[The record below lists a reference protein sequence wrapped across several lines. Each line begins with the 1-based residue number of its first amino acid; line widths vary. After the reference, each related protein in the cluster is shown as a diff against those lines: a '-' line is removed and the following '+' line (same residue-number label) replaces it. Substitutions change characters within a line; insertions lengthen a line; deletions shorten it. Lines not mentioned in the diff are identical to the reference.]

1 MFARC
6 ELTQFKKL
14 NFYIFRF
21 VRKSPER
28 FDHLL
33 SLVHDRLVRKFHVR
47 EPISPAERLA
57 DTLRYLASG
66 DSQTLIGFLFKMGRS
81 TVNGII
87 EEVCT
92 ELWRV
97 LSPDYVRRP
106 TTATEWNEIAEEFHK
121 VWDMPNCIGALDGK
135 HIRMRKPADSGSL
148 WHNYK
153 GFFSKVIMAICDA
166 RYCFTLIDV
175 GEYGTN
181 NDSGV
186 LKNSQIGKMFQ
197 REEMNVPGPRDVEK
211 NIKIPY
217 FLVGDE
223 I

>member
-1 MFARC
+1 MS
-6 ELTQFKKL
+6 
-14 NFYIFRF
+14 
-21 VRKSPER
+21 SPER

-47 EPISPAERLA
+47 EPISPTERLA

-121 VWDMPNCIGALDGK
+121 VCDMPNCIGALDGK
-135 HIRMRKPADSGSL
+135 HIRMRKPAESGSL
-148 WHNYK
+148 WHNCK
-153 GFFSKVIMAICDA
+153 GFFSMILMTMVEWSCFPSLSETLESSPDKFSCPAVSAIVDYHLHRLLHPQSC
-166 RYCFTLIDV
+166 LH
-175 GEYGTN
+175 
-181 NDSGV
+181 
-186 LKNSQIGKMFQ
+186 
-197 REEMNVPGPRDVEK
+197 
-211 NIKIPY
+211 
-217 FLVGDE
+217 
-223 I
+223 

>member
-57 DTLRYLASG
+57 VTPRYLASG
-66 DSQTLIGFLFKMGRS
+66 DSQTSIGFLFKMGRS

-87 EEVCT
+87 EKVCT

-106 TTATEWNEIAEEFHK
+106 TTATEWNKIAEEFHK
-121 VWDMPNCIGALDGK
+121 V
-135 HIRMRKPADSGSL
+135 
-148 WHNYK
+148 
-153 GFFSKVIMAICDA
+153 
-166 RYCFTLIDV
+166 
-175 GEYGTN
+175 
-181 NDSGV
+181 
-186 LKNSQIGKMFQ
+186 
-197 REEMNVPGPRDVEK
+197 
-211 NIKIPY
+211 
-217 FLVGDE
+217 
-223 I
+223 